1 MNYLLENNIMSKGEY
16 QLTDAME
23 NMKNN
28 GVKFY
33 TGQVEEWLD
42 CGNKDATL
50 YTLERMLEIKKDL
63 ELMRHASSVVENSTI
78 IEPCFIGANVSV
90 KNAVVGPYVSLEN
103 GSIVEHAIISHSI
116 VGAHSAV
123 KNSIIK
129 NSLLGN
135 HVDCQSKS
143 DELSLGDYSFKL

>member
-1 MNYLLENNIMSKGEY
+1 M
-16 QLTDAME
+16 
-23 NMKNN
+23 
-28 GVKFY
+28 
-33 TGQVEEWLD
+33 EEWLD

-90 KNAVVGPYVSLEN
+90 KNAVVGPYVSLES
-103 GSIVEHAIISHSI
+103 GSSVEHAIISHSI